1 MIQAYFHT
9 ENQAEDAKVL
19 LLKYS
24 PDMLEV
30 GRLPDGF
37 NGTGRVLLP
46 FVDGVGTGGETNL
59 NNGVGIVGVMPTVET
74 HSSDYRD
81 ENEDVLHYVLS
92 AKVSDADYPAAVDLP
107 SPQSCAYGENRLKQK
122 NCVFY
127 GCW

>member
-1 MIQAYFHT
+1 MSRMIQAYFHT

-24 PDMLEV
+24 PEILEV

-59 NNGVGIVGVMPTVET
+59 NNGVGIVGLMPTVET
-74 HSSDYRD
+74 HSSEAYRD
-81 ENEDVLHYVLS
+81 EDEDALHYVLS
-92 AKVSDADYPAAVDLP
+92 AKVSDADYPAVVDLLRRNH
-107 SPQSCAYGENRLKQK
+107 AHMEKID
-122 NCVFY
+122 
-127 GCW
+127 

>member
-1 MIQAYFHT
+1 MSRTIQAYFHT

-24 PDMLEV
+24 PVMLEV

-37 NGTGRVLLP
+37 NGTARVLLP

-81 ENEDVLHYVLS
+81 EDEDVLHYVLS
-92 AKVSDADYPAAVDLP
+92 AKVSDADYPAAVDLLRRNH
-107 SPQSCAYGENRLKQK
+107 AHMEK
-122 NCVFY
+122 VD
-127 GCW
+127 